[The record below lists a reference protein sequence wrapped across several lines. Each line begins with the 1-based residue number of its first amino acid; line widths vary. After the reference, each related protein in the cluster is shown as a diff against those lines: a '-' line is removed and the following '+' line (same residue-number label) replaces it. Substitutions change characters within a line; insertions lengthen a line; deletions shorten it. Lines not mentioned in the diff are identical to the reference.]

1 MGPRVVIV
9 GAGIVGCSLADEL
22 TARGWTRV
30 TVLDQGDPVRTGGS
44 TSHTPGLVF
53 QIAGHA
59 TMTRFARATAA
70 KYGSLRLDGRP
81 CFRPVGGLEVAA
93 SRERLAE
100 LRRRHGWATAAGIES
115 HLLDPGECATL
126 HPLID
131 REVVLGGLHVPS
143 DGVTVPLGAAEA
155 QARAATARGA
165 EFRNGVRVTGIDT
178 TGGRVRGV
186 ETDHGR
192 VPAEIVV
199 SAAGMWGPLIGAMVG
214 VTVPLTPM
222 AHQYAWTTPVREL
235 DLLQKLR
242 GLVDPG
248 GAVFPMLRHPDADL
262 YLREHGDRL
271 GVGAYGHRAMP
282 ADPAGLDRPGPD
294 RGDMPSVRTFTD
306 LDFEPSWN
314 AAQALL
320 PALADAKVERGVNG
334 LIPFTPDGMPLLGE
348 TRVSGLWLAEAVGI
362 THSAG
367 AAQALASWMVDGVPS
382 LPVVDSAGE
391 SGEGG
396 EAEPV
401 DVSAAHHDRF
411 DPALLAT
418 TTVRGRACRAF
429 DEIEDIV
436 HPQRPSTASRPLRA
450 GPFEARHRELGAV
463 VTELDGWA
471 VPAWLGDNADLPEVC
486 EIRPR
491 RAWAGRHWSPIA
503 GAEALVVR
511 RAVALVDLTSRHRL
525 EVTGPGALGL
535 LQQVATVDLDRPV
548 GTRTRALAL
557 DRAGRIRAD
566 LDVAR
571 LAAER
576 FAVGVG
582 SRLEARWLAEHA
594 LGAVEIQDVTAGT
607 CALGVWGPAAGVL
620 LSRLSDPS
628 GRARTADA
636 VEMHVGPVPVLALR
650 GTPAGVDGVELRT
663 GADLGAALWDVLWD
677 AGATLGVVAAGARAV
692 TSLLVEAGHR
702 TLGLGLDAE
711 LTPAE
716 AGLEHLVDPGKG
728 LFVGR
733 SGALA
738 PPRRRLVS
746 LALDDPGEVVVGDE
760 PVLAGDECVGRV
772 AAAEV
777 SHAED
782 VSLALAAVPP
792 ALAAEGTE
800 LAVEY
805 FGRRLPA
812 RVVVREVR

>member
-30 TVLDQGDPVRTGGS
+30 TVLEQGEAVRTGGS
-44 TSHTPGLVF
+44 TSHAPGLVF
-53 QIAGHA
+53 QTTGHP
-59 TMTRFARATAA
+59 TMTRLARATTA
-70 KYGSLRLDGRP
+70 KYGSLRLDGRA

-93 SRERLAE
+93 GRERLAD

-115 HLLDPGECATL
+115 HLLDPGECAAL

-143 DGVTVPLGAAEA
+143 DGVAVPLGAAEA
-155 QARAATARGA
+155 QARAAAARGA
-165 EFRNGVRVTGIDT
+165 EFRYGVRVTGIDT
-178 TGGRVRGV
+178 AGGRVRGV
-186 ETDHGR
+186 ETDDGR
-192 VPAEIVV
+192 VAAEIVV
-199 SAAGMWGPLIGAMVG
+199 AAAGMWGPLVGAMAG

-222 AHQYAWTTPVREL
+222 AHQYAWTTPMREL
-235 DLLQKLR
+235 DVLQKLR

-248 GAVFPMLRHPDADL
+248 GAVFPTLRHPDADL
-262 YLREHGDRL
+262 SVREHGDRL
-271 GVGAYGHRAMP
+271 GVGASGHRAMP

-294 RGDMPSVRTFTD
+294 RGGMPSERTFTD

-334 LIPFTPDGMPLLGE
+334 LVPVTPDGMPLLGE
-348 TRVSGLWLAEAVGI
+348 TRVPGFWLAEAVGA

-367 AAQALASWMVDGVPS
+367 VAQALVSWMVDGVPS
-382 LPVVDSAGE
+382 LPGPDGGSA
-391 SGEGG
+391 
-396 EAEPV
+396 PV
-401 DVSAAHHDRF
+401 DLSAAHHDRF
-411 DPALLAT
+411 DPALLAP
-418 TTVRGRACRAF
+418 TTVRSRACRSF
-429 DEIEDIV
+429 DEIDDIA
-436 HPQRPSTASRPLRA
+436 HPQRLSTSSRPPRA

-463 VTELDGWA
+463 VAELDGWA
-471 VPAWLGDNADLPEVC
+471 VPAWFGDNADLPEVC
-486 EIRPR
+486 EVRPR

-511 RAVALVDLTSRHRL
+511 RAVAVVDLTSRHRL
-525 EVTGPGALGL
+525 EVTGPNALGL
-535 LQQVATVDLDRPV
+535 LQQLATVDLDRPV

-557 DRAGRIRAD
+557 DRAGRIHAD

-571 LAAER
+571 LGADR
-576 FAVGVG
+576 FAVGVAT
-582 SRLEARWLAEHA
+582 RLEARWLAEHA
-594 LGAVEIQDVTAGT
+594 LGAVEVADVTGGT
-607 CALGVWGPAAGVL
+607 CSLGVWGPAAGVL

-628 GRARTADA
+628 GRGWAADA
-636 VEMHVGPVPVLALR
+636 LETHVGAVPVLALR
-650 GTPAGVDGVELRT
+650 GTPAGVDGVELWT

-702 TLGLGLDAE
+702 TLGLGLDTE
-711 LTPAE
+711 LTPPE

-728 LFVGR
+728 LFLGR
-733 SGALA
+733 AGALA
-738 PPRRRLVS
+738 APERRLVT

-772 AAAEV
+772 SAAEV
-777 SHAED
+777 SHTED
-782 VSLALAAVPP
+782 MSLALAAVPS
-792 ALAAEGTE
+792 ALAVEGTE

-812 RVVVREVR
+812 RVVVREVL